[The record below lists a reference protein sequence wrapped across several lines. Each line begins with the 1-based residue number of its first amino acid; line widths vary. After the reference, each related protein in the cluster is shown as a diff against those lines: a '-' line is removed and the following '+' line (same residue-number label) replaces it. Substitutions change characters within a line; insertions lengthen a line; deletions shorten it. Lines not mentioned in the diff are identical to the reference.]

1 MAYQLIKAEESDN
14 TFLILAILIGILIIF
29 VIYPNIMSQ
38 NQNEGFQIDQQVNK
52 ILTDAIKSAEPEKE
66 KTVNTDVPKIDQ
78 RICSKQCCK
87 FTQWPVPFNTRN
99 PIVKDDVLNNF
110 IPSNFACNGGENG
123 GCVCLTKDDYN
134 YLSEHG
140 QN

>member
-1 MAYQLIKAEESDN
+1 MAYQLIKAEDSDN
-14 TFLILAILIGILIIF
+14 TFLILSILIGILIIF

-38 NQNEGFQIDQQVNK
+38 NHSEGFQIDQQVNK
-52 ILTDAIKSAEPEKE
+52 ILTDTINK
-66 KTVNTDVPKIDQ
+66 DVPKIDQ

-87 FTQWPVPFNTRN
+87 FIQWPVPFNTKN

-134 YLSEHG
+134 YLSEH
-140 QN
+140 

>member
-1 MAYQLIKAEESDN
+1 MAYQLIKDEPTDF
-14 TFLILAILIGILIIF
+14 TFIILSVLIGLFIILF
-29 VIYPNIMSQ
+29 IYPSIMNQ
-38 NQNEGFQIDQQVNK
+38 NHNEGFQIDNQVNQ
-52 ILTDAIKSAEPEKE
+52 ILTDAIKNSQPVPETNK
-66 KTVNTDVPKIDQ
+66 NTDIPKIDE

-87 FTQWPVPFNTRN
+87 FIQWPVPFNTKN
-99 PIVKDDVLNNF
+99 PIVSDDVLQNF

>member
-1 MAYQLIKAEESDN
+1 MAYQLIEAEDSDN

-29 VIYPNIMSQ
+29 IIYPNIMSQ
-38 NQNEGFQIDQQVNK
+38 NHSEGFQIDQQVNK
-52 ILTDAIKSAEPEKE
+52 ILTDTINK
-66 KTVNTDVPKIDQ
+66 DVPKIDQ

-87 FTQWPVPFNTRN
+87 FIQWPVPFNTKN

>member
-1 MAYQLIKAEESDN
+1 MAYQLIKAEDSDN

-38 NQNEGFQIDQQVNK
+38 NHSEGFQIDQQVNK
-52 ILTDAIKSAEPEKE
+52 ILTDTINK
-66 KTVNTDVPKIDQ
+66 DVPKIDQ

-87 FTQWPVPFNTRN
+87 FIQWPVPFNTKN

>member
-1 MAYQLIKAEESDN
+1 MAYQLIKAEDSDN
-14 TFLILAILIGILIIF
+14 TFLILSILIGILIIF

-38 NQNEGFQIDQQVNK
+38 NHSEGFQIDQQVNK
-52 ILTDAIKSAEPEKE
+52 ILTDTINKE
-66 KTVNTDVPKIDQ
+66 KDVPKIDQ

-87 FTQWPVPFNTRN
+87 FIQWPVPFNTKN

>member
-1 MAYQLIKAEESDN
+1 MAYQLIKAEDSDN
-14 TFLILAILIGILIIF
+14 TFLILSILIGILIIF

-38 NQNEGFQIDQQVNK
+38 NHSEGFQIDQQVNK
-52 ILTDAIKSAEPEKE
+52 ILTDTINK
-66 KTVNTDVPKIDQ
+66 DVPKIDQ

-87 FTQWPVPFNTRN
+87 FIQWPVPFNTKN

>member
-1 MAYQLIKAEESDN
+1 MAYQLIKAEDSDN
-14 TFLILAILIGILIIF
+14 TFLILSILIGILIIF

-38 NQNEGFQIDQQVNK
+38 NHSEGFQIDQQVNK
-52 ILTDAIKSAEPEKE
+52 ILTDTINK
-66 KTVNTDVPKIDQ
+66 DVPKIDQ

-87 FTQWPVPFNTRN
+87 FIQWPVPFNTKN

-110 IPSNFACNGGENG
+110 IPSNFSCNGGENG

>member
-1 MAYQLIKAEESDN
+1 MAYQLIKEEPSDY
-14 TFLILAILIGILIIF
+14 TFIILSILVGLLVIF
-29 VIYPNIMSQ
+29 VIYPNILNQ
-38 NQNEGFQIDQQVNK
+38 NQNEGFQIDQKVNE
-52 ILTDAIKSAEPEKE
+52 ILTDAIKSSQPEPLKE
-66 KTVNTDVPKIDQ
+66 NTNLPKIDQ

-87 FTQWPVPFNTRN
+87 FIQWPVPFNTRN

-110 IPSNFACNGGENG
+110 IPSNFSCNGGENG

>member
-1 MAYQLIKAEESDN
+1 MAYQLIKAEDSDN

-38 NQNEGFQIDQQVNK
+38 NHSEGFQIDQQVNK
-52 ILTDAIKSAEPEKE
+52 ILTDTINKE
-66 KTVNTDVPKIDQ
+66 KDVPKIDQ

-87 FTQWPVPFNTRN
+87 FIQWPVPFNTKN

>member
-1 MAYQLIKAEESDN
+1 MAYQLVKDDASDYV
-14 TFLILAILIGILIIF
+14 FIILSVLIGILFIF
-29 VIYPNIMSQ
+29 IVYPNIMSQ
-38 NQNEGFQIDQQVNK
+38 NQTEGFQIDQQVSNMLPK
-52 ILTDAIKSAEPEKE
+52 IINIPSPKTSEKL
-66 KTVNTDVPKIDQ
+66 PKIDE

-87 FTQWPVPFNTRN
+87 FVQWPVPFNTRN
-99 PIVKDDVLNNF
+99 PIVTDEVLGNF

-134 YLSEHG
+134 YLSSHG

>member
-1 MAYQLIKAEESDN
+1 MAYQLIKAEDSDN

-29 VIYPNIMSQ
+29 IIYPNIMSQ
-38 NQNEGFQIDQQVNK
+38 NHSEGFQIDQQVNK
-52 ILTDAIKSAEPEKE
+52 ILTDTINKE
-66 KTVNTDVPKIDQ
+66 KDVPKIDQ

-87 FTQWPVPFNTRN
+87 FIQWPVPFNTKN